1 MEQVQQELQ
10 LANAQELI
18 NKMNEKVCSW
28 PRISRLYPQ
37 QTRAERE
44 EELKLTSPSSS
55 SLLQLL
61 PSLQTTVLRKV
72 RAQTWSFAY
81 SGRGGTSSH
90 LVESSLAILLDLDKL
105 EMTRSSKKRGRRAN
119 LLLFLLFFAR
129 LPPVLQSCVTMCMER
144 YMEVG
149 LLVSS
154 V

>member
-28 PRISRLYPQ
+28 PRIPRLYPQ

-55 SLLQLL
+55 LLLL
-61 PSLQTTVLRKV
+61 LHSLQTTVLRKV

-119 LLLFLLFFAR
+119 LLFFLLFFAR
-129 LPPVLQSCVTMCMER
+129 LPPFLQSCVTMCMER